1 MLSRWNKQI
10 ALQKLVRNW
19 LARPAGQDWVLEA
32 EWARIMQTPVK
43 ARGLLYCVVGVL
55 FLLVVWAYFAEID
68 EVAKGDGKVIPSQ
81 QLQVLQSYDGGIVQE
96 ILVSEGQQVKRGQVL
111 LRVDPTRYISSLE
124 ENTTQ
129 FGALAAK
136 VQRLRALTQGVNL
149 RFEAS
154 LAEQAP
160 IIVENERKLYNSNLA
175 ELDEVAAGSDSR
187 ISQRQQDVQE
197 ERANLSQYQSVLE
210 LSKKELAVTKP
221 LLASG
226 AVSEIEILRLE
237 RQIIE
242 LEGSIAKSKVAIE
255 RGLSAIEEEV
265 IKKEESRLRLVNKWN
280 QELTDAVGEMATLQQ
295 SQTSLEDV
303 VSQAELRSPINGT
316 VQRLLMNTVGGVITP
331 GSAVV
336 ELIPQDD
343 QLIVEAKVSPK
354 DIAFIREG
362 QPAILKFSAYDFT
375 IYGGMSA
382 EVQHISADAIT
393 NEKDETYYLVRL
405 ETKRSIADE
414 GLEILPGMIVQVDI
428 LTGKKTV
435 LNYILSPLSNVTSSA
450 LRER

>member
-19 LARPAGQDWVLEA
+19 LAPPAGQDWVLEA

-154 LAEQAP
+154 LAEP
-160 IIVENERKLYNSNLA
+160 S
-175 ELDEVAAGSDSR
+175 
-187 ISQRQQDVQE
+187 
-197 ERANLSQYQSVLE
+197 ANH
-210 LSKKELAVTKP
+210 
-221 LLASG
+221 
-226 AVSEIEILRLE
+226 R
-237 RQIIE
+237 
-242 LEGSIAKSKVAIE
+242 
-255 RGLSAIEEEV
+255 
-265 IKKEESRLRLVNKWN
+265 
-280 QELTDAVGEMATLQQ
+280 
-295 SQTSLEDV
+295 
-303 VSQAELRSPINGT
+303 
-316 VQRLLMNTVGGVITP
+316 
-331 GSAVV
+331 
-336 ELIPQDD
+336 
-343 QLIVEAKVSPK
+343 
-354 DIAFIREG
+354 
-362 QPAILKFSAYDFT
+362 
-375 IYGGMSA
+375 
-382 EVQHISADAIT
+382 
-393 NEKDETYYLVRL
+393 
-405 ETKRSIADE
+405 
-414 GLEILPGMIVQVDI
+414 
-428 LTGKKTV
+428 
-435 LNYILSPLSNVTSSA
+435 
-450 LRER
+450 